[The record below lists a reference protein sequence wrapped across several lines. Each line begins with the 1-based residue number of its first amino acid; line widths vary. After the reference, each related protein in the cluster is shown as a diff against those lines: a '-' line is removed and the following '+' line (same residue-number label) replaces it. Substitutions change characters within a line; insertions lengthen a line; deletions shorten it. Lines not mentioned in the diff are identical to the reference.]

1 MYTALYRTERPEVFS
16 EMLGQEHIVRILRNQ
31 IASDTVGHA
40 YLFCGTRGTGKTT
53 TARLLA
59 KAVNCTSEGERPCG
73 VCENCRAIQNGRF
86 MDVIEI
92 DAASNRSVNDIRDLR
107 DSVNFPPITGR
118 RKVYII
124 DEVHMLTPEAF
135 NALLKT
141 LEEPPESIMFILAT
155 TDPQKLPQTILSRCM
170 RFDFRRVPENRI
182 AERMEEICAKRGI
195 RVTDGALRLLAAN
208 ADGSVRDGLSLLDQC
223 IAGDTE
229 ELTREQVLEYLG
241 TVSDDFFL
249 RLTERVMLKDAAG
262 ALLLL
267 DEVIRDGKDVKLL
280 LGDWLS
286 HYRSLLIAK
295 YIKDPEDMLNMSRE
309 NVEKLARQSAAME
322 LPDLNDGIITLAKT
336 ISDARYS
343 TQPRTLM
350 ELAIVTLATGL
361 GTGYAPR
368 SGGSSAGQSFREPMK
383 RSADRIRA
391 AAAPEAERP
400 KAQAPQPAP
409 QRPEAPA
416 PGPAHREAPAPAPQ
430 QEAPAPEAKPAPE
443 TAEDRKLRAD
453 LEDLEELWQRVWDR
467 IPDDGTSTFGMVM
480 MNTQLAGVNDR
491 EFKVLAGNDVVKEM
505 AEKERRKIMDAMRE
519 LTGKHLDMVIRA
531 AGSGGR
537 SPARHQAKTAPSRE
551 ADPEREKREHIA
563 RQLAEDFDLKT
574 RLE

>member
-368 SGGSSAGQSFREPMK
+368 SGGSSAGQNFREPMK

-400 KAQAPQPAP
+400 KAQAPQQAP
-409 QRPEAPA
+409 KGPEAPA
-416 PGPAHREAPAPAPQ
+416 PGPAHREAPAPALQ